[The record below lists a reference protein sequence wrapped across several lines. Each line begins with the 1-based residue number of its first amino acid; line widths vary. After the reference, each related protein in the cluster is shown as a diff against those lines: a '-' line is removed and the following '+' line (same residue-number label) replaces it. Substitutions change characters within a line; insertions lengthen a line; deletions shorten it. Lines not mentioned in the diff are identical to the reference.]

1 MPDKIEIRGAG
12 KRRYID
18 ELPFCRAMNMVLE
31 KVGDG
36 TAVVS
41 MPWND
46 RLVGD
51 PVTGV
56 VHGGAVSS
64 LLDTC
69 GGVAVLSHPA
79 MPSAT
84 ATLNFRIDYMRPATP
99 GQTITAHATCYHLT
113 RTVAFVRTLATD
125 EDRANPVAMATGAFV
140 VQA

>member
-1 MPDKIEIRGAG
+1 MPDKFGIRGAG
-12 KRRYID
+12 KRQFID

-31 KVGDG
+31 DVGDG

-46 RLVGD
+46 LLVGD

-79 MPSAT
+79 RPSAT
-84 ATLNFRIDYMRPATP
+84 ATLNFRIDYMRPATS

-113 RTVAFVRTLATD
+113 RTVAFVRTVATD
-125 EDRANPVAMATGAFV
+125 EDKANPIASATGAFV
-140 VQA
+140 VQT

>member
-1 MPDKIEIRGAG
+1 MPDKVGIRGTG
-12 KRRYID
+12 KRRFID

-31 KVGDG
+31 EVGEG

-56 VHGGAVSS
+56 AHGGAVSS

-79 MPSAT
+79 RPSAT

-99 GQTITAHATCYHLT
+99 GQTITAHATCFHLT

-125 EDRANPVAMATGAFV
+125 EDKANPVATATGAFV
-140 VQA
+140 VQT

>member
-1 MPDKIEIRGAG
+1 MPDKVEIRGAG
-12 KRRYID
+12 KRRFID

-31 KVGDG
+31 RAGNG

-56 VHGGAVSS
+56 AHGGAVSS

-69 GGVAVLSHPA
+69 GGAAVLSHPA
-79 MPSAT
+79 MPSTT

-99 GQTITAHATCYHLT
+99 GQAITAHATCYHLT

-125 EDRANPVAMATGAFV
+125 EDKANPVAMATGTFV
-140 VQA
+140 VQT

>member
-1 MPDKIEIRGAG
+1 MPDRSGTRA
-12 KRRYID
+12 KRARRLID
-18 ELPFCRAMNMVLE
+18 ELPFCRAMNMALE
-31 KVGDG
+31 ETGEG

-41 MPWND
+41 MPWSD

-56 VHGGAVSS
+56 AHGGAVSS

-69 GGVAVLSHPA
+69 GGIAVLSHPA
-79 MPSAT
+79 GPPGT

-99 GQTITAHATCYHLT
+99 GQTITAHATCYHMT
-113 RTVAFVRTLATD
+113 RSVAFVRTVATD
-125 EDRANPVAMATGAFV
+125 EDSESPVATATSAFV

>member
-1 MPDKIEIRGAG
+1 MPDKIGIRRAG
-12 KRRYID
+12 KRRFID
-18 ELPFCRAMNMVLE
+18 ELPFCQAMNMVLE
-31 KVGDG
+31 GVGEG

-56 VHGGAVSS
+56 AHGGAVSS
-64 LLDTC
+64 LMDTC
-69 GGVAVLSHPA
+69 GGMAVLSHPDK
-79 MPSAT
+79 PST
-84 ATLNFRIDYMRPATP
+84 MATLNFRIDYMRPATP

-125 EDRANPVAMATGAFV
+125 EDKANPVAMATGAFA
-140 VQA
+140 VQT